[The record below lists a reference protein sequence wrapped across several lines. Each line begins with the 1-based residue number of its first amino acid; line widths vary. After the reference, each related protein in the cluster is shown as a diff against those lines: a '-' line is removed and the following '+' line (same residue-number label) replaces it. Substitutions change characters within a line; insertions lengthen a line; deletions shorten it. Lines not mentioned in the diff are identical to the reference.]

1 MSGLRGILRSLN
13 RKERFAVLN
22 EVLGFDREAPCLD
35 SRFRDELERRIGEPV
50 PECCFLAMDYHL
62 DWIEMALY
70 LAGEPEIQPGCRF
83 RNQDFQNINENQ
95 EDVDLFVAFEGDGAG
110 RKTTH
115 LVLIEAKAYLPWSK
129 PQLDSK
135 AKRLRSIFGEHG
147 TRWDSVTP
155 HFVLMTGE
163 TSIRIC
169 TRSWPN
175 WMSDGDKPFWMQYEL
190 PSRNKITRCTVSGK
204 RSKGGGYL
212 RLD

>member
-1 MSGLRGILRSLN
+1 MSGLIGNLRSLN

-22 EVLGFDREAPCLD
+22 EVLGFDREAPRLD
-35 SRFRDELERRIGEPV
+35 SRFRDRLERCIGAPV

-70 LAGEPEIQPGCRF
+70 LEGKPEIQPGCLFPNRNF
-83 RNQDFQNINENQ
+83 RNINENQ
-95 EDVDLFVAFEGDGAG
+95 KDVDLLVAFESDGAG
-110 RKTTH
+110 EKTTH
-115 LVLIEAKAYLPWSK
+115 LVLIEAKSYLPWSK
-129 PQLDSK
+129 KQLDSK
-135 AKRLRSIFGEHG
+135 VERLRSIFGEHG

-155 HFVLMTGE
+155 HFVLMTGKKS
-163 TSIRIC
+163 TRIC

-175 WMSDGDKPFWMQYEL
+175 WMSDGDKPWWMTYEL
-190 PSRNKITRCTVSGK
+190 PSRHKITRCTVSGK